1 MVNFKPEKDLQPPNS
16 GEEFA
21 FPFPP
26 YEIQLDF
33 MKSLY
38 GVLQSGGIGIF
49 ESPTGTGKS
58 LSLTCG
64 SLTWLKDFERL
75 LEEELGSKIAQLRT
89 EIAALE
95 KENEVASD
103 WITGQYNAMGQRKEL
118 GELLLCKTAL
128 EEYKK
133 RLQAMKEKAT
143 VLKKR
148 WSTAKDGDGALKT
161 EPWQQDVIADE
172 DEFLIADDSDSD
184 DSGDERRESEKEPD
198 RYRPVQIVFCS
209 RTHSQLSQVVGEVKG
224 TQHAKELRLASLASR
239 QSLCINPDVRKLK
252 SNTLIN
258 ERCLELLKKG
268 GKGKAVN
275 EGGEENSGTKK
286 RRKIAQ
292 SCPYYNQR
300 AIEGL
305 KNGTLFE
312 VPDIEDLVKAGKR
325 EKACPYYAS
334 RAAVPD
340 AQLLMVPYQ
349 LILHRRTRQQSGI
362 DLHGSILIIDEAHNL
377 LDTIAAIH
385 SQELTHEQ
393 LQQVK
398 MQLAAYKARY
408 FARFSTKNLLRINQ
422 LIFIATRLGKLLSP
436 DVKHNAASEQST
448 GTNVRSS
455 RMIQTQDLLL
465 ETDTFNLDFTEIIAF
480 CERSRIAQKVHGFA
494 QSAPPEILAQSAAP
508 AINRPKVGST
518 SKEVTSSMKSLLKSL
533 EEKQKQKK
541 LQSQKKLREK
551 RSENE
556 ASEQE
561 NVKESSQKMVSN
573 VIRPLINFIECLI
586 EGNSGDGRVLLSY
599 NVKEPVQSSMKFLL
613 LNPGARFEEIVQ
625 SCRSVVL
632 AGGTMKPT
640 EELTEQVFRNCPE
653 RVTIKSYPHVVPPD
667 AVLPIALARGPS
679 GKDFLFNYANRQCQ
693 QLLDELQSTLMN
705 LCYVVPNGIVAF
717 FSSYE
722 YLEQFCK
729 RLEDSGNRARMEERK
744 RIFREPR
751 TTGQVERILSEYAQA
766 AKSTTGALLLSVVGG
781 KLSEGLNFSDE
792 LGRCVVV
799 IGLPYPNRT
808 SPELVERMRYL
819 DRTLAKQSPTA
830 NTAGNEYY
838 ENLCMKAV
846 NQCIGRAV
854 RHIRDYAAVVLLDVR
869 YCTGT
874 ESSIRRK
881 LPSWISDQM
890 VCADRYGQAHGSL
903 VKFFRDHKT
912 ERTKEAQVSQ

>member
-1 MVNFKPEKDLQPPNS
+1 MVNFKPEKALQAPNS

-38 GVLQSGGIGIF
+38 DVLQRGGIGIF

-64 SLTWLKDFERL
+64 SLTWLKHFERL
-75 LEEELGSKIAQLRT
+75 LEEELCCKIAQLRT

-103 WITGQYNAMGQRKEL
+103 WITGQYAAMGQRKEL
-118 GELLLCKTAL
+118 GELSLIKTAH

-133 RLQAMKEKAT
+133 RLQAMKERAS

-148 WSTAKDGDGALKT
+148 WTTIKDGDDALKS
-161 EPWQQDVIADE
+161 ELWQEDVTADE

-184 DSGDERRESEKEPD
+184 EECGEPEKEPEQ
-198 RYRPVQIVFCS
+198 YRPVQIIFCS

-258 ERCLELLKKG
+258 ERCLELLKNA
-268 GKGKAVN
+268 GKGKATT
-275 EGGEENSGTKK
+275 EDGEDESGTKK

-340 AQLLMVPYQ
+340 AQVLMVPYQ

-362 DLHGSILIIDEAHNL
+362 DLNGSILIIDEAHNL
-377 LDTIAAIH
+377 LDTIASIH
-385 SQELTHEQ
+385 SQELSLEQ

-398 MQLAAYKARY
+398 ILLAAYKARY

-436 DVKHNAASEQST
+436 EMNPSAASVQGT
-448 GTNVRSS
+448 GGTARSS

-465 ETDTFNLDFTEIIAF
+465 EGDIFNLDFLEILAF

-494 QSAPPEILAQSAAP
+494 QSAPSELLAQSAASG
-508 AINRPKVGST
+508 INRPKVGST
-518 SKEVTSSMKSLLKSL
+518 SKQVTSSMKSLLKSL

-541 LQSQKKLREK
+541 QQSQKKVREK

-561 NVKESSQKMVSN
+561 NVKESPQKTVSN
-573 VIRPLINFIECLI
+573 VIRPFINFIECFI

-599 NVKEPVQSSMKFLL
+599 NAKEPAQTSMKFLL

-640 EELTEQVFRNCPE
+640 EELTGQVFRNCPE

-679 GKDFLFNYANRQCQ
+679 EKDFLFNYANRQCH

-751 TTGQVERILSEYAQA
+751 TTGQVERILAEYAQA
-766 AKSTTGALLLSVVGG
+766 AKSATGALLLSVVGG

-808 SPELVERMRYL
+808 SPELAERMRYL
-819 DRTLAKQSPTA
+819 DRTLAKQSPAA
-830 NTAGNEYY
+830 NSAGNEYY

-869 YCTGT
+869 YFAGA

-881 LPSWISDQM
+881 LPSWISDRM

-912 ERTKEAQVSQ
+912 DRSKEQHASQ